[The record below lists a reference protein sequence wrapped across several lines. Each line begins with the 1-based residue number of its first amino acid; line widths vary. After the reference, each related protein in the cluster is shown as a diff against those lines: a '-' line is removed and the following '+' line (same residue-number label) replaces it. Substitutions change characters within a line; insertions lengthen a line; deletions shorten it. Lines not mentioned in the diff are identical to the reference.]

1 MQRRRLN
8 LFDDITIGEH
18 VEGSDEGVSAGGDK
32 RGGAGVAEEGGSWAA
47 AAVGVVGREGGGW
60 RPP

>member
-1 MQRRRLN
+1 MN
-8 LFDDITIGEH
+8 LFDDITMGEH

-32 RGGAGVAEEGGSWAA
+32 RGGAGVAEEGVSWAA
-47 AAVGVVGREGGGW
+47 AAVGGLAGGEGGGW